1 MIHVLKPGLQTTV
14 QSRPRFGLRHRGVP
28 SGGAA
33 DALSLALANRL
44 VGNSW
49 DAPALEAVLLGPTL
63 KFAQSCCISITGG
76 EVWATLND
84 TAVSCHECIPIS
96 TGDELVIGSVSSGA
110 RAYIAFSGGLDIEIV
125 LRSASTNLQA
135 AFGGLNGRALRS
147 GDRLRALGRTAVEV
161 STPDRLRP
169 RSTGRVALRTC
180 EASDTN
186 LLDQTQ
192 QKAFFGTK
200 WQVGHR
206 ADRMGIRLSG
216 ALLDI
221 SSDGRMP
228 SAAVFPG
235 TIQCPEDGV
244 PYLLSVDAGT
254 VGGYPRIGQVAR
266 ADLHVLGQLRPGD
279 RMLLLRTDPDEAV
292 ALLREKHEYWSDWLP
307 SIEEII

>member
-1 MIHVLKPGLQTTV
+1 MIHVLKPGPQTTV

-96 TGDELVIGSVSSGA
+96 TGDELVIGSVLSGA
-110 RAYIAFSGGLDIEIV
+110 RAYIAFSGGLDVEVV
-125 LRSASTNLQA
+125 LGSASTNTQA
-135 AFGGLNGRALRS
+135 AFGGLEGRALRS
-147 GDRLRALGRTAVEV
+147 GDRLRAREHAAAAV
-161 STPDRLRP
+161 STPSCFRP
-169 RSTGRVALRTC
+169 LSTRSVVLNTC
-180 EASDTN
+180 EGAETN
-186 LLDQTQ
+186 LLNEAQ
-192 QKAFFGTK
+192 QDVFFETK
-200 WQVGHR
+200 WQVGQR
-206 ADRMGIRLSG
+206 ADRMGMRLSG
-216 ALLDI
+216 QLLDVT
-221 SSDGRMP
+221 SDGRMP

-235 TIQCPEDGV
+235 TIQCPQDGA

-254 VGGYPRIGQVAR
+254 VGGYPRIGQVVR
-266 ADLHVLGQLRPGD
+266 ADLHMLGQLRPGD
-279 RMLLLRTDPDEAV
+279 RILFRRTDRNDAI
-292 ALLREKHEYWSDWLP
+292 ALLRDKHKYWSDWLP